1 MNLVFTVENV
11 VVDNTN
17 AVTIKVY
24 SDKAKYNLLH
34 TYLVNDSKEGFMD
47 FMNDIKDRFDPD
59 TLTLLDAVT
68 VQ

>member
-11 VVDNTN
+11 VVDNID
-17 AVTIKVY
+17 AMTIKVY
-24 SDKAKYNLLH
+24 KDKAKYNLLH
-34 TYLVNDSKEGFMD
+34 TYLVNNSEEGFMD
-47 FMNDIKDRFDPD
+47 FMNDVKDRFDPD